1 MKYLLDTNICI
12 YIINSQS
19 EQLAKKLKTYDI
31 EQFTVSSVSVAEL
44 RYGIAKSQAT
54 EKNNLALDQFLL
66 PLEIVNFDNNAAMS
80 YGKLRAQLETKGK
93 PIGPLDT
100 LIAAQALAHE
110 LTLITNNTREFSRID
125 GLKIE
130 NWT

>member
-19 EQLAKKLKTYDI
+19 EKLAKKLKTYDI

-66 PLEIVNFDNNAAMS
+66 PLKIVNFDNNAAMS
-80 YGKLRAQLETKGK
+80 YGKLCAKLETKGK